1 MAINFPSSPNV
12 NDTHT
17 HNGKEWTWNG
27 TSWVQSTNASSYTL
41 PIATAGALGGIRVGN
56 RLTIDSSTG
65 VLDADV
71 QGGSYGDGDVDT
83 HLNQSNPTSGH
94 VLSWNGSDY
103 AWVAQTTDT
112 NTQLTTEQV
121 QDIVG
126 AMVDGG
132 TETRI
137 GVTYDDT
144 AGKLNFVADDQ
155 SSTPYTNSDVDT
167 HLNQSNPT
175 SGYVLA
181 WNGSDYTWVAQT
193 GGGSGGSGGSILQ
206 LIQETGPSNQISA
219 TAGQGSNAAWIDVID
234 KDITI
239 TAGANKRVKIE
250 VNGEPKLN
258 GFRTMRYEIRLI
270 RTTSS
275 VETTLYEGYQGL
287 ADSSDNYS
295 TMNGVLYLDTPGA
308 GTHNYKYQFRQVIS
322 WNNSAAYVEPDSMVM
337 LLTEMDLSANVLSAS
352 DVDNHLNQSNPTSGY
367 VLSWNGSDYAWV
379 AQTTDTDTVYTD
391 SDVDTHL
398 NTSGALSGEILQWNG
413 SDYAWV
419 AQSNTT
425 SFTALTDTP
434 NSYSADQWVKVNAAG
449 NAIEFT
455 TAPAESDT
463 LDTVTGRGATTT
475 NDVTVGNF
483 ICDNLTVNGTQTIID
498 SNTVNIGDNILTLNS
513 DEAGT
518 PSQNAGLEI
527 ERGTSTNVSIRWNET
542 TDKWQYT
549 NDGSNYSDIGS
560 STYTNTDV
568 DTHLNQS
575 NPTSGY
581 VLSWN
586 GSDYAWVAQTTDT
599 DTNTFTGLTGTPS
612 SYTANKWLK
621 VNAGGTALEYTDAP
635 SGASVTVSDNA
646 PSGPSAGDLWWDS
659 DNGRLKVYYTDAT
672 PDSQW
677 VDASPL
683 GANSSIGT
691 GNTSIAITD
700 TGTNGTIQFNTD
712 GTDRWK
718 ITSGGHILPNTN
730 ASFDIGSAEYKV
742 RHLFLSDNSLKFVDD
757 NNVEHALSVNS
768 NKLHYEGKEVL
779 ANCVFTGLANNDSI
793 TYNGTNWVNS
803 PAASPSS
810 IGADD
815 TSISVTDTNGNG
827 TITIT
832 TEGTDRWTWNDN
844 GHLKPAVTGAVGSV
858 AGFDIGNASYKVR
871 EFHCSSVTITPDDGI
886 TTTKLTAS
894 GDLTVDT
901 DVLKVDTAQN
911 QVGIGTASP
920 SSLLHLKQAQDA
932 VYITFDSN
940 SNVPF
945 WLGTYG
951 TNAGFFLE
959 QGSTNNNL
967 LTTDAND
974 YVSLYGAGTKRFE
987 TDGSGVLIT
996 GKLGIGGTAS
1006 AKLDL
1011 IDANNSQD
1019 LRVYS
1024 QGLSNTSKLQL
1035 RTGNSGNCIIEMGD
1049 TADADIG
1056 GIRYTNWGDE
1066 NWMGFTTNASERF
1079 RITSTG
1085 ALTFNATSTGHGTS
1099 GQVLTSNGDGSPS
1112 WQTVS
1117 SSAPA
1122 FQSNWRIPL

>member
-27 TSWVQSTNASSYTL
+27 TSWVQSTNASNYTL

-206 LIQETGPSNQISA
+206 LIQEIGPSGQISA
-219 TAGQGSNAAWIDVID
+219 VSGQGSNAAWIDVID

-250 VNGEPKLN
+250 VNGEPKLD

-270 RTTSS
+270 RTTGGTA
-275 VETTLYEGYQGL
+275 TTLYEGFQGL

-308 GTHNYKYQFRQVIS
+308 GTHNYKYQFRQVVS
-322 WNNSAAYVEPDSMVM
+322 WNSSTAKVEPDSMVM

-352 DVDNHLNQSNPTSGY
+352 DVDTHLNQSNPTSGH

-379 AQTTDTDTVYTD
+379 AQTTDTNTQLSTEQVQDIVGAMFSGNTETRITATYED
-391 SDVDTHL
+391 SDGTIDLVVDDM
-398 NTSGALSGEILQWNG
+398 N
-413 SDYAWV
+413 
-419 AQSNTT
+419 
-425 SFTALTDTP
+425 
-434 NSYSADQWVKVNAAG
+434 
-449 NAIEFT
+449 
-455 TAPAESDT
+455 
-463 LDTVTGRGATTT
+463 
-475 NDVTVGNF
+475 
-483 ICDNLTVNGTQTIID
+483 
-498 SNTVNIGDNILTLNS
+498 
-513 DEAGT
+513 
-518 PSQNAGLEI
+518 
-527 ERGTSTNVSIRWNET
+527 
-542 TDKWQYT
+542 
-549 NDGSNYSDIGS
+549 
-560 STYTNTDV
+560 
-568 DTHLNQS
+568 
-575 NPTSGY
+575 
-581 VLSWN
+581 
-586 GSDYAWVAQTTDT
+586 
-599 DTNTFTGLTGTPS
+599 DTNTNDYVSSASLSGNTLTLGRTGSQSLADLTVDLS
-612 SYTANKWLK
+612 SL
-621 VNAGGTALEYTDAP
+621 GGG
-635 SGASVTVSDNA
+635 GASVTVSDNA

-683 GANSSIGT
+683 GAPSLT
-691 GNTSIAITD
+691 VGNTSIAITD
-700 TGTNGTIQFNTD
+700 TGSNGNIAFNTE

-718 ITSGGHILPNTN
+718 ITSSGHIIPYSN
-730 ASFDIGSAEYKV
+730 AAFDIGNAEYKV

-779 ANCVFTGLANNDSI
+779 ANCVFTGLDNND
-793 TYNGTNWVNS
+793 TVKYNGTNWVNVEF
-803 PAASPSS
+803 PS
-810 IGADD
+810 AFD
-815 TSISVTDTNGNG
+815 G
-827 TITIT
+827 T
-832 TEGTDRWTWNDN
+832 
-844 GHLKPAVTGAVGSV
+844 LA
-858 AGFDIGNASYKVR
+858 
-871 EFHCSSVTITPDDGI
+871 
-886 TTTKLTAS
+886 

-901 DVLKVDTAQN
+901 NVLKVDTAQN
-911 QVGIGTASP
+911 QVGIGTATP
-920 SSLLHLKQAQDA
+920 NSLLHLYQPTDA
-932 VYITFDSN
+932 VYITFGQGQHN
-940 SNVPF
+940 TNYWV
-945 WLGTYG
+945 GTYG
-951 TNAGFFLE
+951 TTAGFFIE
-959 QGSTNNNL
+959 QGSSNNNL
-967 LTTDAND
+967 LTADASD

-987 TDGSGVLIT
+987 TTASGVTITGDISVTGSGLYNDGALDARINTATATSNQLLSWT
-996 GKLGIGGTAS
+996 GS
-1006 AKLDL
+1006 DYDW
-1011 IDANNSQD
+1011 IDAP
-1019 LRVYS
+1019 
-1024 QGLSNTSKLQL
+1024 TP
-1035 RTGNSGNCIIEMGD
+1035 
-1049 TADADIG
+1049 A
-1056 GIRYTNWGDE
+1056 
-1066 NWMGFTTNASERF
+1066 
-1079 RITSTG
+1079 
-1085 ALTFNATSTGHGTS
+1085 
-1099 GQVLTSNGDGSPS
+1099 
-1112 WQTVS
+1112 
-1117 SSAPA
+1117 APA

>member
-337 LLTEMDLSANVLSAS
+337 LLTEMDLSASGGSSYANS
-352 DVDNHLNQSNPTSGY
+352 DVDTHLNQFGPATGT

-379 AQTTDTDTVYTD
+379 AQSAGTT
-391 SDVDTHL
+391 L
-398 NTSGALSGEILQWNG
+398 
-413 SDYAWV
+413 
-419 AQSNTT
+419 
-425 SFTALTDTP
+425 FTGLTDTP
-434 NSYSADQWVKVNAAG
+434 SSLTAD
-449 NAIEFT
+449 
-455 TAPAESDT
+455 
-463 LDTVTGRGATTT
+463 
-475 NDVTVGNF
+475 
-483 ICDNLTVNGTQTIID
+483 
-498 SNTVNIGDNILTLNS
+498 
-513 DEAGT
+513 
-518 PSQNAGLEI
+518 
-527 ERGTSTNVSIRWNET
+527 
-542 TDKWQYT
+542 
-549 NDGSNYSDIGS
+549 
-560 STYTNTDV
+560 
-568 DTHLNQS
+568 
-575 NPTSGY
+575 
-581 VLSWN
+581 
-586 GSDYAWVAQTTDT
+586 
-599 DTNTFTGLTGTPS
+599 
-612 SYTANKWLK
+612 KWLK
-621 VNAGGTALEYTDAP
+621 VNSGGTALEYTDAP
-635 SGASVTVSDNA
+635 TSFTVSVGDAAPSTPSAGDLWFKSDELALKVNYNDGTSSQWVDASPPAMAGGGGGGGVAQGTIVIWSGTTADIPNGWSLCDGTNGTPNLTDKFVVGAGNLYNPAGTGGSADAVVVQHSHTTSIDGGHVIPGVGGSTYSYGGAGTYASTIFSMQDEGVSGTDANLPPYYALCYIMCVSASGSGGGGGASVTVSDTA
-646 PSGPSAGDLWWDS
+646 PSSASAGDMWWHS
-659 DNGRLKVYYTDAT
+659 DEGRLKIYYEDAT

-677 VDASPL
+677 VDASPGSTL
-683 GANSSIGT
+683 DLTAFT
-691 GNTSIAITD
+691 GN
-700 TGTNGTIQFNTD
+700 
-712 GTDRWK
+712 
-718 ITSGGHILPNTN
+718 ILPATHDQQDIGNPTHKIRDLYLGSNSLHLGSIDISESSGSVVLPAIEMTGHMIPDTN
-730 ASFDIGSAEYKV
+730 AAYDLGNAEYKI
-742 RHLFLSDNSLKFVDD
+742 RHLFLSDNSIKFIDD
-757 NNVEHALSVNS
+757 NDVEHALSVSN

-779 ANCVFTGLANNDSI
+779 ANCVFTGLDNNHTI
-793 TYNGTNWVNS
+793 KYNGSNWVNA
-803 PAASPSS
+803 PAEA
-810 IGADD
+810 
-815 TSISVTDTNGNG
+815 
-827 TITIT
+827 
-832 TEGTDRWTWNDN
+832 
-844 GHLKPAVTGAVGSV
+844 PA
-858 AGFDIGNASYKVR
+858 
-871 EFHCSSVTITPDDGI
+871 
-886 TTTKLTAS
+886 
-894 GDLTVDT
+894 
-901 DVLKVDTAQN
+901 
-911 QVGIGTASP
+911 
-920 SSLLHLKQAQDA
+920 
-932 VYITFDSN
+932 
-940 SNVPF
+940 
-945 WLGTYG
+945 
-951 TNAGFFLE
+951 
-959 QGSTNNNL
+959 
-967 LTTDAND
+967 
-974 YVSLYGAGTKRFE
+974 
-987 TDGSGVLIT
+987 
-996 GKLGIGGTAS
+996 
-1006 AKLDL
+1006 
-1011 IDANNSQD
+1011 
-1019 LRVYS
+1019 
-1024 QGLSNTSKLQL
+1024 
-1035 RTGNSGNCIIEMGD
+1035 
-1049 TADADIG
+1049 
-1056 GIRYTNWGDE
+1056 
-1066 NWMGFTTNASERF
+1066 
-1079 RITSTG
+1079 
-1085 ALTFNATSTGHGTS
+1085 
-1099 GQVLTSNGDGSPS
+1099 
-1112 WQTVS
+1112 
-1117 SSAPA
+1117 APA

>member
-1 MAINFPSSPNV
+1 MAINFPSSPSV

-27 TSWVQSTNASSYTL
+27 TSWVQSTNASNYTL

-71 QGGSYGDGDVDT
+71 QGGGGSSYTDSDVDT

-206 LIQETGPSNQISA
+206 LIQEIGPSGQISA
-219 TAGQGSNAAWIDVID
+219 VSGQGSSAAWIDVID

-250 VNGEPKLN
+250 VNGEPKLD

-270 RTTSS
+270 RTTGGTA
-275 VETTLYEGYQGL
+275 TTLYEGFQGL

-308 GTHNYKYQFRQVIS
+308 GTHNYKYQFRQVVS
-322 WNNSAAYVEPDSMVM
+322 WNSSTAKVEPDSMVM

-379 AQTTDTDTVYTD
+379 AQTTDTDTVYTN

-398 NTSGALSGEILQWNG
+398 NTSGASSGEILQWNG

-425 SFTALTDTP
+425 SFIALTDTP

-513 DEAGT
+513 DESGT

-527 ERGTSTNVSIRWNET
+527 ERGTYTNVSIRWNET

-560 STYTNTDV
+560 SNYTNTDV

-683 GANSSIGT
+683 GANSSIGV
-691 GNTSIAITD
+691 GNTSISITD

-712 GTDRWK
+712 GTDRWE

-757 NNVEHALSVNS
+757 NNTEHALSVNS

-779 ANCVFTGLANNDSI
+779 ENCVFTGLDNND
-793 TYNGTNWVNS
+793 TVKYNGTNWVNVEF
-803 PAASPSS
+803 PS
-810 IGADD
+810 AFD
-815 TSISVTDTNGNG
+815 G
-827 TITIT
+827 T
-832 TEGTDRWTWNDN
+832 
-844 GHLKPAVTGAVGSV
+844 LA
-858 AGFDIGNASYKVR
+858 
-871 EFHCSSVTITPDDGI
+871 
-886 TTTKLTAS
+886 

-901 DVLKVDTAQN
+901 NVLKVDTAQN

-920 SSLLHLKQAQDA
+920 NSLLHLYQPTDA
-932 VYITFDSN
+932 VYITFGQGQHN
-940 SNVPF
+940 TNY
-945 WLGTYG
+945 WLGTTG
-951 TNAGFFLE
+951 TTAGFFIE
-959 QGSTNNNL
+959 QGSSNNSL
-967 LTTDAND
+967 LTADASD

-987 TDGSGVLIT
+987 TTASGVTITGDISVTGSGLYN
-996 GKLGIGGTAS
+996 
-1006 AKLDL
+1006 D
-1011 IDANNSQD
+1011 
-1019 LRVYS
+1019 
-1024 QGLSNTSKLQL
+1024 
-1035 RTGNSGNCIIEMGD
+1035 
-1049 TADADIG
+1049 
-1056 GIRYTNWGDE
+1056 
-1066 NWMGFTTNASERF
+1066 
-1079 RITSTG
+1079 G
-1085 ALTFNATSTGHGTS
+1085 ALDARINTATATSNQLLSWTGSDYDWIDPPT
-1099 GQVLTSNGDGSPS
+1099 P
-1112 WQTVS
+1112 
-1117 SSAPA
+1117 APPA

>member
-1 MAINFPSSPNV
+1 MAINFPSSPSV

-27 TSWVQSTNASSYTL
+27 TSWVQSTNASNYTL

-71 QGGSYGDGDVDT
+71 QGGGGSSYTDSDVDT

-206 LIQETGPSNQISA
+206 LIQEIGPSGQISA
-219 TAGQGSNAAWIDVID
+219 VSGQGSSAAWIDVID

-250 VNGEPKLN
+250 VNGEPKLD

-270 RTTSS
+270 RTTGGTA
-275 VETTLYEGYQGL
+275 TTLYEGFQGL

-308 GTHNYKYQFRQVIS
+308 GTHNYKYQFRQVVS
-322 WNNSAAYVEPDSMVM
+322 WNSSTAKVEPDSMVM

-379 AQTTDTDTVYTD
+379 AQTTDTDTVYTN

-398 NTSGALSGEILQWNG
+398 NTSGASSGEILQWNG

-425 SFTALTDTP
+425 SFIALTDTP

-513 DEAGT
+513 DESGT

-527 ERGTSTNVSIRWNET
+527 ERGTYTNVSIRWNET

-560 STYTNTDV
+560 SNYTNTDV

-683 GANSSIGT
+683 GANSSIGV
-691 GNTSIAITD
+691 GNTSISITD

-712 GTDRWK
+712 GTDRWE

-757 NNVEHALSVNS
+757 NNTEHALSVNS

-779 ANCVFTGLANNDSI
+779 ANCVFTGLDNND
-793 TYNGTNWVNS
+793 TVKYNGTNWVNVEF
-803 PAASPSS
+803 PS
-810 IGADD
+810 AFD
-815 TSISVTDTNGNG
+815 G
-827 TITIT
+827 T
-832 TEGTDRWTWNDN
+832 
-844 GHLKPAVTGAVGSV
+844 LA
-858 AGFDIGNASYKVR
+858 
-871 EFHCSSVTITPDDGI
+871 
-886 TTTKLTAS
+886 

-901 DVLKVDTAQN
+901 NVLKVDTAQN

-920 SSLLHLKQAQDA
+920 NSLLHLYQPTDA
-932 VYITFDSN
+932 VYITFGQGQHN
-940 SNVPF
+940 TNYWV
-945 WLGTYG
+945 GTTG
-951 TNAGFFLE
+951 TTAGFFIE
-959 QGSTNNNL
+959 QGSSNNSL
-967 LTTDAND
+967 LTADASD

-987 TDGSGVLIT
+987 TTASGVTITGDISVTGSGLYN
-996 GKLGIGGTAS
+996 
-1006 AKLDL
+1006 D
-1011 IDANNSQD
+1011 
-1019 LRVYS
+1019 
-1024 QGLSNTSKLQL
+1024 
-1035 RTGNSGNCIIEMGD
+1035 
-1049 TADADIG
+1049 
-1056 GIRYTNWGDE
+1056 
-1066 NWMGFTTNASERF
+1066 
-1079 RITSTG
+1079 G
-1085 ALTFNATSTGHGTS
+1085 ALDARINTATATSNQLLSWTGSDYDWIDPPT
-1099 GQVLTSNGDGSPS
+1099 P
-1112 WQTVS
+1112 
-1117 SSAPA
+1117 APPA

>member
-322 WNNSAAYVEPDSMVM
+322 WNNSAAYVEADSMVM
-337 LLTEMDLSANVLSAS
+337 LLTEIDLSA
-352 DVDNHLNQSNPTSGY
+352 
-367 VLSWNGSDYAWV
+367 
-379 AQTTDTDTVYTD
+379 
-391 SDVDTHL
+391 
-398 NTSGALSGEILQWNG
+398 
-413 SDYAWV
+413 
-419 AQSNTT
+419 
-425 SFTALTDTP
+425 
-434 NSYSADQWVKVNAAG
+434 
-449 NAIEFT
+449 
-455 TAPAESDT
+455 
-463 LDTVTGRGATTT
+463 
-475 NDVTVGNF
+475 
-483 ICDNLTVNGTQTIID
+483 
-498 SNTVNIGDNILTLNS
+498 
-513 DEAGT
+513 
-518 PSQNAGLEI
+518 
-527 ERGTSTNVSIRWNET
+527 
-542 TDKWQYT
+542 
-549 NDGSNYSDIGS
+549 GS
-560 STYTNTDV
+560 S
-568 DTHLNQS
+568 
-575 NPTSGY
+575 G
-581 VLSWN
+581 
-586 GSDYAWVAQTTDT
+586 
-599 DTNTFTGLTGTPS
+599 
-612 SYTANKWLK
+612 
-621 VNAGGTALEYTDAP
+621 
-635 SGASVTVSDNA
+635 GASVTSSDTA
-646 PSGPSAGDLWWDS
+646 PTNPTAGDIWFKTDELALKIYYNDGDS
-659 DNGRLKVYYTDAT
+659 N
-672 PDSQW
+672 QW
-677 VDASPL
+677 VDAIAPAMASGGGGGVPTGTIAMWS
-683 GANSSIGT
+683 GAANAIPT
-691 GNTSIAITD
+691 GWTVCD
-700 TGTNGTIQFNTD
+700 GTNGTPDLRDRFVVGAGTLYSVDATGGSADAVVVEHSHTTNID
-712 GTDRWK
+712 GGHVIPGNGGSSFPYGGAGTYSSTIFSMDDEGVSGTNANLPPYYALCY
-718 ITSGGHILPNTN
+718 IMCVSGGSGGGGSSITNATTNGTNALTTTTSTSGANANAIEIQTDNGTASAVRWRFTPPGHFLPNVN
-730 ASFDIGSAEYKV
+730 AAYDIGSAEYKV

-779 ANCVFTGLANNDSI
+779 ANCVFTGLDNNQTI
-793 TYNGTNWVNS
+793 KYNGTNWVNE
-803 PAASPSS
+803 PFPSS
-810 IGADD
+810 FD
-815 TSISVTDTNGNG
+815 G
-827 TITIT
+827 T
-832 TEGTDRWTWNDN
+832 
-844 GHLKPAVTGAVGSV
+844 LA
-858 AGFDIGNASYKVR
+858 
-871 EFHCSSVTITPDDGI
+871 
-886 TTTKLTAS
+886 

-901 DVLKVDTAQN
+901 NVLKVDTTNN

-920 SSLLHLKQAQDA
+920 NSLLHLYQSQDA
-932 VYITFDSN
+932 VYITFGQGQHN
-940 SNVPF
+940 TNYWV
-945 WLGTYG
+945 GTTG
-951 TNAGFFLE
+951 TTAGFFIE
-959 QGSTNNNL
+959 QGSSNNSL
-967 LTTDAND
+967 LTSDASD
-974 YVSLYGAGTKRFE
+974 YVSLYGAGTKRIE
-987 TDGSGVLIT
+987 T
-996 GKLGIGGTAS
+996 
-1006 AKLDL
+1006 
-1011 IDANNSQD
+1011 
-1019 LRVYS
+1019 
-1024 QGLSNTSKLQL
+1024 
-1035 RTGNSGNCIIEMGD
+1035 
-1049 TADADIG
+1049 
-1056 GIRYTNWGDE
+1056 
-1066 NWMGFTTNASERF
+1066 
-1079 RITSTG
+1079 TSTG
-1085 ALTFNATSTGHGTS
+1085 VTITGDLSVTGSAGGVVDSRINVASATSNQLLSWTGTAYDWIDPP
-1099 GQVLTSNGDGSPS
+1099 TP
-1112 WQTVS
+1112 
-1117 SSAPA
+1117 APPA
-1122 FQSNWRIPL
+1122 FQSSWRIPL